1 MQIWRK
7 TVIIITED
15 EVERLEKMIIDFKN
29 NTQMTIDKLKLDNE
43 KLKKENLE
51 LNFLKDAKQI
61 NINRFERILS

>member
-1 MQIWRK
+1 M
-7 TVIIITED
+7 IIITED